1 MQEWEYKCLER
12 ARGTGWLNVGRWD
25 VDLSEL
31 SEALADLGTQG
42 WELVAVVPR
51 SSEIGLGRAGATT
64 EEVWVFKRP
73 KA

>member
-12 ARGTGWLNVGRWD
+12 TRGTGWLNIGRWD
-25 VDLSEL
+25 MDLNATL
-31 SEALADLGTQG
+31 SDVGAQG

-64 EEVWVFKRP
+64 EELWVFKRP